1 MTKLIRL
8 VQILLLGTIALG
20 MTATVRA
27 AEFSIA
33 QIYIEYNRTA
43 NDLGYHVSLDGEDWR
58 SLSIINPRGK
68 VIFEVK
74 GKAAYKDLGMT
85 ELFFEG
91 AEPAL
96 DDFPLD
102 ELLEL
107 FPEGTYKFVGTTVDG
122 ERITGRD
129 TLTHAV
135 PDGPVL
141 LPVEQK
147 ADKTVVVK
155 WEAVTDVPAGFP
167 QRHLE
172 IAGYQVIVGK
182 FLITLPASAR
192 SVTVPKEFVQSLTP
206 GVQLY
211 EVLAIDA
218 SGNQT
223 LSEGSLNLP

>member
-1 MTKLIRL
+1 MTKLIRI

-20 MTATVRA
+20 MAATARA

-33 QIYIEYNRTA
+33 QIYIEYNSTPQ
-43 NDLGYHVSLDGEDWR
+43 DLGYHVSLDGEDWR

-68 VIFEVK
+68 IIFEVK
-74 GKAAYKDLGMT
+74 GRAAYRDLGMT

-96 DDFPLD
+96 ADFPLED
-102 ELLEL
+102 LLDL
-107 FPEGTYKFVGTTVDG
+107 FPEGVYKFVGTTVDG

-129 TLTHAV
+129 TLSHAV

-141 LPVEQK
+141 LPVVK
-147 ADKTVVVK
+147 KNDNTLIVK
-155 WEAVTDVPAGFP
+155 WLPVTDVPAGFP

-172 IAGYQVIVGK
+172 IVGYQVIVGK

-206 GVQLY
+206 GAQLY
-211 EVLAIDA
+211 EVLAIDVT
-218 SGNQT
+218 GNQT
-223 LSEGSLNLP
+223 ITEGSFNLP